1 MLEEYVTGYAEKGT
15 ERQPSLRLREFREN
29 FAKIGQPYS
38 FENLKERNRVS
49 LSFCRIFLRLLLS
62 EKECIY
68 LLIMK
73 KYGDKKFGNIYIKK
87 HVIFSMQLLMR
98 ESQFQNRQL

>member
-1 MLEEYVTGYAEKGT
+1 M
-15 ERQPSLRLREFREN
+15 
-29 FAKIGQPYS
+29 
-38 FENLKERNRVS
+38 
-49 LSFCRIFLRLLLS
+49 LS
-62 EKECIY
+62 EKERIY

-73 KYGDKKFGNIYIKK
+73 GYGDKKDYIKR